1 MKCVIDTSPPS
12 WLEKVGRLEL
22 LTQIYSEIYAPPL
35 VLKQLESHYPT
46 REFIKSNV
54 KPIIFSEIELK
65 KFNKLVDRWFRKLN
79 LDDKGEVEVFVA
91 YRYFLD
97 VEEMLFANKG
107 AERAFRELGRVRDI
121 YMIYE
126 LAEERGIFT
135 RKDSIEYLESLLN
148 SNPPYRSKEV
158 NILLRELANY

>member
-1 MKCVIDTSPPS
+1 MKCVINTSPPS

-22 LTQIYSEIYAPPL
+22 LAQVYSEIYAPPL

-46 REFIKSNV
+46 KEFIKSNV

-91 YRYFLD
+91 YKYFLD
-97 VEEMLFANKG
+97 VDEMLFANKD
-107 AERAFRELGRVRDI
+107 AEGKFRDHGKVRDI
-121 YMIYE
+121 LSIYE
-126 LAEERGIFT
+126 LAEAKGLFT
-135 RKDSIEYLESLLN
+135 REDSYRYLESFLEL
-148 SNPPYRSKEV
+148 NPPYRPSVVKRHLESL
-158 NILLRELANY
+158 I

>member
-1 MKCVIDTSPPS
+1 
-12 WLEKVGRLEL
+12 
-22 LTQIYSEIYAPPL
+22 
-35 VLKQLESHYPT
+35 
-46 REFIKSNV
+46 
-54 KPIIFSEIELK
+54 
-65 KFNKLVDRWFRKLN
+65 
-79 LDDKGEVEVFVA
+79 
-91 YRYFLD
+91 
-97 VEEMLFANKG
+97 MLFANKG